1 MNLDELVHGL
11 ERGAISQG
19 MEIVK
24 SWLVDGAPIE
34 STDRKHEELDGELLF
49 CALARQLAFDCTGTP
64 RVHVQFKEGGNM
76 LKTLRA
82 ISIPGT
88 VVQINRRLT
97 NLHGVCYVKN
107 GANMKMMDGV
117 KRFASACFVASNEPS
132 AVFVSRLAETEE
144 TEETMVTEDLIDYAQ
159 DMQAVGALIHAAIGR
174 KEVEIEEAGAENMR
188 EALVRYYRD
197 LGVQD
202 AKMDLGPVKTMAREL
217 AIWRAAERVLRG
229 DVVEKELMVG
239 GEE

>member
-1 MNLDELVHGL
+1 MNLEDLVSGL
-11 ERGAISQG
+11 ARGAVSQG
-19 MEIVK
+19 VEKIK
-24 SWLVDGAPIE
+24 KWLVDGTPIE
-34 STDRKHEELDGELLF
+34 STCRKHEELDGELLF
-49 CALARQLAFDCTGTP
+49 CALARQLAYDCTGTP

-76 LKTLRA
+76 LKALKV

-117 KRFASACFVASNEPS
+117 KQFTSACFVASNEPS
-132 AVFVSRLAETEE
+132 AVFMSRLAEGD
-144 TEETMVTEDLIDYAQ
+144 ETMVTEDLIDYAQ

>member
-49 CALARQLAFDCTGTP
+49 CALARQLAYDCTETA

-117 KRFASACFVASNEPS
+117 KRFASACFVSSNEPS
-132 AVFVSRLAETEE
+132 AVFVSRLAEGDD
-144 TEETMVTEDLIDYAQ
+144 TMITEDLVEYAQ

-174 KEVEIEEAGAENMR
+174 KEVEIEEAGAEKMR